1 MFNFF
6 VCHNPGELSVNYAH
20 TVFELK
26 RPAVVLNVDVGVG
39 SRSVKLLSVEVECNI
54 NYKRT
59 VLFTLELLR
68 EPSVAVYA
76 LVYLPEFNKVET
88 VIKPGFE
95 SAVVCFAVRSLQ
107 RVVNPQL
114 VVRYV

>member
-6 VCHNPGELSVNYAH
+6 VCYNPGELSVNYAY
-20 TVFELK
+20 TVFKLK
-26 RPAVVLNVDVGVG
+26 RPTVVLNVDVSVG
-39 SRSVKLLSVEVECNI
+39 SRSIKLLSVEVECNI
-54 NYKRT
+54 NYKRA

-68 EPSVAVYA
+68 EPSVSVYA
-76 LVYLPEFNKVET
+76 LVNFSEFNKVET
-88 VIKPGFE
+88 VIKPGFK

-114 VVRYV
+114 IVRYV